1 MARRRRLSER
11 APHWARRVLTPRESV
26 AQPMVW
32 GSSAWTAQ
40 PGVRPSLIIL
50 GLLCVVA
57 IAAPVLAPDDPT
69 RLLDPTTLRSAMPS
83 WRHPMGTDPLSR
95 DIMSR
100 MIFGVRTSLLLAV
113 SAVAIATALGVLIGS
128 LSAYAGG
135 AVDRVVLRLTDVA
148 LSLPR
153 LVVLLLFAAFWGP
166 TNVAALAIVLGVTGW
181 MGVSRLVRGE
191 VLRTLHADHIVA
203 ARALGVSW
211 RRLWWRHVL
220 PPTVP
225 LVVLSASA
233 GIGQIL
239 LLEAG
244 LSFLGIGLPVDV
256 LSWGAVLLDVS
267 DVIGRS
273 RWLVIGPGL
282 LLMTTV
288 ASFYRIG
295 EALESV
301 GGGRVTREGDGRY

>member
-1 MARRRRLSER
+1 MLIA
-11 APHWARRVLTPRESV
+11 RESV
-26 AQPMVW
+26 AP
-32 GSSAWTAQ
+32 SSERSTLDWTSQ
-40 PGVRPSLIIL
+40 SGVRLSLLIL
-50 GLLCVVA
+50 GLLGVVA
-57 IAAPVLAPDDPT
+57 LAAPVLAPDDPT

-100 MIFGVRTSLLLAV
+100 LMFGVRTSLVLAV
-113 SAVAIATALGVLIGS
+113 SAVAIATTLGVLIGS

-135 AVDRVVLRLTDVA
+135 VVDRVIMRLTDVA

-166 TNVAALAIVLGVTGW
+166 TNAVAMAMVLGVTGW
-181 MGVSRLVRGE
+181 MGVSRLVRSE
-191 VLRTLHADHIVA
+191 VLRTLHADHVIA
-203 ARALGVSW
+203 ARALGVTR
-211 RRLWWRHVL
+211 RRLWWRHLL
-220 PPTVP
+220 PPTLP

-233 GIGQIL
+233 GIGHVL
-239 LLEAG
+239 LLESG

-256 LSWGAVLLDVS
+256 LSWGSVLLDVS

-282 LLMTTV
+282 LLMATV

-295 EALESV
+295 EALESA
-301 GGGRVTREGDGRY
+301 GGGRGRDGRH